1 MARRNVLSMMQQ
13 MQIRD
18 MDAGEL
24 PSPTKI
30 KGSTGYSY
38 PTIRKCLAKDGFFP
52 RRSVKKAES

>member
-1 MARRNVLSMMQQ
+1 MLSMMQQ

-30 KGSTGYSY
+30 KGSTGYSC